1 MIGFLRCIGLLNAAI
16 WFGAGVFVM
25 LGVGAAISSGDMKQ
39 LLETYYPSYSLRI
52 DEILIARYYTLGIVC
67 GIMAII
73 HLLAEQL
80 YFGRAP
86 QKRWLGLLVGM
97 LAFIL
102 IARFSLEPKLNH
114 LITNRFAVNAPP
126 QIRAAATESFKAW
139 NRVSWAGNFLVLVG
153 LGFYLVR
160 VGSGGEATRF
170 IGSGKFR
177 S

>member
-1 MIGFLRCIGLLNAAI
+1 
-16 WFGAGVFVM
+16 M
-25 LGVGAAISSGDMKQ
+25 LGVGAAISSGDMQQ
-39 LLETYYPSYSLRI
+39 LLEAYYPSYSLRI
-52 DEILIARYYTLGIVC
+52 AEIVIARYYKLAIVC
-67 GIMAII
+67 GVIAIL

-97 LAFIL
+97 FAFVL
-102 IARFSLEPKLNH
+102 VGDFGLQPKLNH
-114 LITNRFAVNAPP
+114 LRTNRYAVNAPA
-126 QIRAAATESFKAW
+126 QVRAVATESLKVW
-139 NRVSWAGNFLVLVG
+139 NRVSWTGNFLVLVG

-160 VGSGGEATRF
+160 VGNPSDSTRF